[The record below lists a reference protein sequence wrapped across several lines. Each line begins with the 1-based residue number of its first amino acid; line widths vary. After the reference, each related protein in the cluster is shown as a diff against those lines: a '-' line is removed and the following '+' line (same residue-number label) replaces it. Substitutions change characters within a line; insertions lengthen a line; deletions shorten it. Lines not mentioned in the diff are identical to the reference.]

1 MGSNA
6 HLFTEGA
13 GVGSPHSLENCGS
26 ARMMVRCLHPPPFS
40 LQEIILNYSVDM
52 LKKSAFQDELT
63 NILELLPVEQV
74 DQETLNVIEYLKRRI
89 KEIDKQ
95 TK

>member
-1 MGSNA
+1 MK
-6 HLFTEGA
+6 TA
-13 GVGSPHSLENCGS
+13 GTRKGMDFECTRSP
-26 ARMMVRCLHPPPFS
+26 PIS
-40 LQEIILNYSVDM
+40 LQEIVLNYSVDM

-63 NILELLPVEQV
+63 NILELLPEEQV

-89 KEIDKQ
+89 KEIDKN

>member
-1 MGSNA
+1 
-6 HLFTEGA
+6 
-13 GVGSPHSLENCGS
+13 
-26 ARMMVRCLHPPPFS
+26 MVRFLVPPPIS
-40 LQEIILNYSVDM
+40 LQEIVLNYSVDM

-89 KEIDKQ
+89 KEIDKNA
-95 TK
+95 K